1 VAPTLARIVANQ
13 GSVTRAG
20 DPIVELYG
28 NQPLWLASCR
38 HSGVGSTPPGINQP
52 ELCGGAYAVERAG
65 GGHLARDSLDRSG
78 ADTAFL
84 GDCEHAF
91 ASWALNEHFAA
102 RQHAGDGRIGGV
114 QTARQM
120 RKELQVIIMSGRR
133 AMGEVSHLYE
143 SRSSWATLYE
153 RWRSTHSRR

>member
-1 VAPTLARIVANQ
+1 MDGVITRVVANK

-91 ASWALNEHFAA
+91 ACP
-102 RQHAGDGRIGGV
+102 Q
-114 QTARQM
+114 
-120 RKELQVIIMSGRR
+120 
-133 AMGEVSHLYE
+133 
-143 SRSSWATLYE
+143 
-153 RWRSTHSRR
+153 